1 MINRA
6 MIFAVSL
13 ILAMGVMHT
22 MPVSYLYCLA
32 RENVWMMAKTE
43 SELEASLPIFRSEME
58 ITPKVPGAGSN
69 HQLQEGDR
77 MIRYLIF
84 GKEPLD
90 VVYSSDGT
98 VDAMYTSYE

>member
-1 MINRA
+1 MGRVLISL
-6 MIFAVSL
+6 VS
-13 ILAMGVMHT
+13 ILLVAGVVHT
-22 MPVSYLYCLA
+22 MPFSYLYCLA
-32 RENVWMMAKTE
+32 REDAWISARTE
-43 SELEASLPIFRSEME
+43 GELEARLPLFRSETE
-58 ITPKVPGAGSN
+58 ITPKVPGWGSN
-69 HQLQEGDR
+69 HKLEDGDR